1 MPLLNLLINFYHGLL
16 NNNNM
21 NIRKNIISKEFIYH
35 LSKEQNSILQND
47 IKKAN
52 NLLFAY
58 KRLYGIPWKITF
70 LNSEFEI
77 ENNFPHTHGNVIF
90 LFDNYFN
97 KNHDSRV
104 LTLIH
109 EKIHIYQ
116 RFFPIPYHK
125 ILLDYYK
132 LNINSLLHRHEDFN
146 QVRMN
151 PDLNLLIY
159 DDKGYYTLPILNENA
174 TTLYDTTL
182 RHYGKQLNTTYSKLP
197 QNEHP
202 NETLAYHFSEMITQK
217 NKLPDE
223 ITNLL

>member
-1 MPLLNLLINFYHGLL
+1 MPLLNLLLNFYHDLL

-21 NIRKNIISKEFIYH
+21 NIRKNIISEKCIYH
-35 LSKEQNSILQND
+35 LSKAQNNLLQND

-52 NLLFAY
+52 ILLYSY
-58 KRLYGIPWKITF
+58 KRLYNIPWKITV
-70 LNSEFEI
+70 LDTKFEV

-90 LFDNYFN
+90 LFNNFFN
-97 KNHDSRV
+97 KNQDSRV

-116 RFFPIPYHK
+116 RLFPIPYHK
-125 ILLDYYK
+125 ILLNYYK
-132 LNINSLLHRHEDFN
+132 LDINSLLHHHEDFN

-151 PDLNLLIY
+151 PDINLLIY

-182 RHYGKQLNTTYSKLP
+182 KHYGKKLNTIYSKLP

-217 NKLPDE
+217 NKLPDK